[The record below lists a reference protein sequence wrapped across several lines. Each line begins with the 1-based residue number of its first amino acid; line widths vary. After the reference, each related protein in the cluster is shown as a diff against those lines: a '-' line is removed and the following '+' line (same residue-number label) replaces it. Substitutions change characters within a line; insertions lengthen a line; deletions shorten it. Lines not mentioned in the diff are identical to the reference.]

1 MVSETNGDGK
11 HTAAKPV
18 PTKAWRDSRAK
29 ERKPKRVILKPEE
42 REKKGKEKVETGK
55 GQDQDEV
62 KGNIWLHVCK
72 TGGLT
77 QPDNTR
83 GLRSIFFI

>member
-1 MVSETNGDGK
+1 MIPEINGDGK

-42 REKKGKEKVETGK
+42 REERERESRNGGK
-55 GQDQDEV
+55 V
-62 KGNIWLHVCK
+62 KIK
-72 TGGLT
+72 M
-77 QPDNTR
+77 R
-83 GLRSIFFI
+83 